1 MGMDKYGV
9 DTAKE
14 DKTADIDSKC
24 PECGKPVE
32 VDGEVLRCPDHGTKP
47 FEKKPD

>member
-14 DKTADIDSKC
+14 DKTADADPKC
-24 PECGKPVE
+24 PSCGKPVE
-32 VDGEVLRCPDHGTKP
+32 TDGEVRRCPDHGTEP